1 MLWINPTYIYKEAVK
16 QNEEI
21 EKYVPNERK
30 NKISEEDRHNTEISH
45 LPDNQFKVMLIHMLT
60 KPKRRVDEHSEN
72 FNKEMENLTTETI
85 RPEVHNDGN

>member
-30 NKISEEDRHNTEISH
+30 NKISEDDGHNMEISH
-45 LPDNQFKVMLIHMLT
+45 LPDNQFKVMIIHMLT
-60 KPKRRVDEHSEN
+60 KPKRRVGEHRTST
-72 FNKEMENLTTETI
+72 KKWKI
-85 RPEVHNDGN
+85 